1 MTRPISSEQIA
12 KIMRDSRAI
21 DSRFQGPARLYDL
34 GAMPLSEARATRAT
48 PRAAARL
55 VHAASVAIAVFCT
68 VFFAG
73 QLLRWWLA

>member
-1 MTRPISSEQIA
+1 MTRPISCEQLA
-12 KIMRDSRAI
+12 KIMKDSRAI

-34 GAMPLSEARATRAT
+34 GAMPSARATRAT